1 MTQPVEAIVLIVQR
15 SIDQIVLYKTDQ
27 TQINSAIECNH
38 TELLKL
44 EDDIRLECVKILTI

>member
-27 TQINSAIECNH
+27 TQIV
-38 TELLKL
+38 L
-44 EDDIRLECVKILTI
+44 